1 MKRQPAQSQCPSNSP
16 QTKPNHLPKKPA
28 TKQNNSHTVTKQT
41 NTKTTKTK
49 KGVHGRVSEL
59 GRITQRRFQ
68 LAMAIALG
76 RSLDAVVVDTKAT
89 GYKCIDYLKERR

>member
-1 MKRQPAQSQCPSNSP
+1 M
-16 QTKPNHLPKKPA
+16 
-28 TKQNNSHTVTKQT
+28 
-41 NTKTTKTK
+41 
-49 KGVHGRVSEL
+49 HGRVSEL